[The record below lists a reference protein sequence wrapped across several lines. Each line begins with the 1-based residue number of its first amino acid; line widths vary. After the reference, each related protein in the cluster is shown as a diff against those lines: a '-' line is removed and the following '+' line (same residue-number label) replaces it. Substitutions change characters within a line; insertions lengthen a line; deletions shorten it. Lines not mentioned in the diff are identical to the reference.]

1 MLSRQ
6 TSATGMTYQDTE
18 FNAVYLLLSGE
29 EPGAGES
36 QFRGRE
42 KGREEDGGQKW
53 VLLSQGL
60 LPSALLL
67 PSTPSQN
74 SSRRL
79 RHSHHVQSFWKTLPL
94 SMGLSHVQTT
104 VCVMGRCLGMGW
116 QCCRKA

>member
-18 FNAVYLLLSGE
+18 FNAVYLFLSGE

-74 SSRRL
+74 SSCRL
-79 RHSHHVQSFWKTLPL
+79 
-94 SMGLSHVQTT
+94 
-104 VCVMGRCLGMGW
+104 
-116 QCCRKA
+116 